1 MKRQTPRR
9 HYPLHIHIA
18 SLFTILILIV
28 GVTLAW
34 IGYRQISTLAFDNTA
49 ILFTKT
55 ADELALQFQRDY
67 RPVTTSVRLLANAEI
82 STARNLEERMRY
94 APLLAEVIRDEPQI
108 SGFHVG
114 YSNGDFFIMLPLRN
128 SHIRD
133 VFSAPDEAF
142 YVVNHISH
150 KETGDNRQVRIFLAE
165 QLEPVG
171 EPVFSNTDF
180 DPRLRPWYQK
190 KESSAIIHVT
200 SPYLFFSQQ
209 KIGVTVSKFSPRG
222 NSTVSAD
229 VTLESL
235 AGTLQNNQIT
245 PSTFSLIFNANEEVL
260 SHNTSGIGSPF
271 ERIKEKRSP
280 VINDLPESLVD
291 VTHQLS
297 AQPGKVIP
305 FMHDSERWFG
315 SVREL
320 ALHSRLQIRL
330 LIAAPERELLAAAF
344 EARRISIIITVLVIF
359 LALPIAWFI
368 ANQVARPMRMLA
380 REAEDIAGFNFD
392 KNITVDSVIL
402 EVEQLSSSM
411 DSMRVT
417 IGNFF
422 GLITSLS
429 GESDIDRLLDR
440 VTDET
445 MQASNADAAVIY
457 LLSDDETELNAQPAR
472 LADGTVLTDITLPA
486 LTLDGNRSNR
496 LLDSF
501 LKQEV
506 VIEKLAKDQSEDQP
520 LLLLAEVLKVPN
532 LTTIVL
538 PLTNRD
544 NAGSGLLCL
553 LYSEQNR
560 NLESALSPE
569 HIGFAQALSGFA
581 AVSMESRQ
589 LLKMQKNLLQSF
601 IELIASAI
609 DAKSPY
615 TGGHCQRVPELT
627 KMLAAAA
634 CESQDPR
641 FKEFSLSDDEWE
653 ELHIAAWLHDCGK
666 VTTPEYVVDKS
677 TKLET
682 IYDRIHE
689 IRMRFEVLKR
699 DAEIEYW
706 QQLAGGGDAEQLKAG
721 LETKQN
727 QLDEDFTFVA
737 KCNEGGE
744 FMAEEEITRL
754 NEIARTT
761 WRRTLSDRIGVS
773 WEEGLRKQRCPESE
787 LPTQEL
793 LLADKEEHIIYR
805 NQDEVISD
813 DNPWNFKLDTPQ
825 HKYNRGELYNLSV
838 ARGTLA
844 NEERFKIND
853 HMVQTIIMLNQLPFP
868 RHLRNVPAIAGGH
881 HETMIG
887 TGYPKKLRREDMSL
901 TARMMAIADIF
912 EALTAADRPYKK
924 AKSLSESI
932 KIMNFMKKDQHI
944 DPDLF
949 DLFLQ
954 SGVYLDYAKQ
964 FLAEA
969 QIDEVDITQYL
980 GPLAVN
986 PG

>member
-1 MKRQTPRR
+1 MKQQTPRR
-9 HYPLHIHIA
+9 HYPLQIHIA

-34 IGYRQISTLAFDNTA
+34 IGYRQISNLAFDNTE

-55 ADELALQFQRDY
+55 ADELVLQFQKDY
-67 RPVTTSVRLLANAEI
+67 RPVATSVRLLANAAI
-82 STARNLEERMRY
+82 SRARNLEDRMKY
-94 APLLAEVIRDEPQI
+94 TPLLAEVIRDEPQI
-108 SGFHVG
+108 AAFHVG
-114 YSNGDFFIMLPLRN
+114 YSNGDFFIMLPLSN
-128 SHIRD
+128 DHIRA

-150 KETGDNRQVRIFLAE
+150 NDNGANRQIRIFLAE

-171 EPVFSNTDF
+171 DSISSTTDF
-180 DPRLRPWYQK
+180 DPRKRPWYQEA
-190 KESSAIIHVT
+190 ESSSIIQVT
-200 SPYLFFSQQ
+200 SPYLFLSLQET
-209 KIGVTVSKFSPRG
+209 GVTISKYSPRG
-222 NSTVSAD
+222 KSTVAAD
-229 VTLESL
+229 VTLEIL
-235 AGTLQNNQIT
+235 AETLQNNKIT
-245 PSTFSLIFNANEEVL
+245 PSTFSLIYNANEEVL

-271 ERIKEKRSP
+271 EHINEKRSP
-280 VINDLPESLVD
+280 SISDLPESLAE
-291 VTHQLS
+291 TTRQLNT
-297 AQPGKVIP
+297 QPRQVVP
-305 FMHDSERWFG
+305 FMHNGERWFG

-320 ALHSRLQIRL
+320 AMRSLQIRL

-344 EARRISIIITVLVIF
+344 AARRISIIVTVLVIL

-368 ANQVARPMRMLA
+368 ANQVARPMRLLA
-380 REAEDIAGFNFD
+380 REAQDIAGFNFD
-392 KNITVDSVIL
+392 KHVNIDSVIL
-402 EVEQLSSSM
+402 EVEQLTRSM

-422 GLITSLS
+422 RLITSLS

-472 LADGTVLTDITLPA
+472 LADGTVLTDTTLPA
-486 LTLDGNRSNR
+486 LTLDGNLSNR

-501 LKQEV
+501 LNKEV
-506 VIEKLAKDQSEDQP
+506 IIEKLAKDQSGDQP
-520 LLLLAEVLKVPN
+520 LLLLAEVLKTPN

-553 LYSEQNR
+553 LYNEQNQS
-560 NLESALSPE
+560 LESALSPE

-706 QQLAGGGDAEQLKAG
+706 RQLSSGGDAKQLKSE
-721 LETKQN
+721 LEAKQI
-727 QLDEDFTFVA
+727 QLDDDFAFVA

-744 FMAEEEITRL
+744 FMADEKITRL
-754 NEIARTT
+754 NEIANTT
-761 WRRTLSDRIGVS
+761 WHRTLSDRIGVS
-773 WEEGLRKQRCPESE
+773 WEEGLRKQRGPESE

-805 NQDEVISD
+805 NEDEVISD

-838 ARGTLA
+838 TRGTLA

-881 HETMIG
+881 HETMVG

-932 KIMNFMKKDQHI
+932 KIMHFMKKDQHI

-969 QIDEVDITQYL
+969 QIDEVDITKYL
-980 GPLAVN
+980 EPLADN